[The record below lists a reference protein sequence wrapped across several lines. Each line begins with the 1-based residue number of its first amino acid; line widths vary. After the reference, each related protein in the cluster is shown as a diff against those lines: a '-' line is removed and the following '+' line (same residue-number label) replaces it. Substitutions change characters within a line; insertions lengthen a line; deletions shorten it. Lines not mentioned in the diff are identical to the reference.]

1 MKGKKLGKGLDYLLG
16 EALGAPVEAP
26 ASSVTTLA
34 SSEIPIKEIRPNPF
48 QPRKVWDP
56 AEVEELAN
64 SIQEQGLIQPIVVR
78 KVDGG
83 FQIVAGERR
92 FRACQKL
99 GRETIPALIR
109 EFDDKGMLEVALVE
123 NLQRKDLNPIEKAQ
137 AFKALIDR
145 FRLTHEAVSTRLG
158 LERSSV
164 TNFLRLLDLP
174 ESVRDAVSRGT
185 LSMGH
190 ARCLVGLNSPGE
202 QLLLAKKIER
212 EGISVRKLERM
223 VQNLKSPPAAKVESV
238 KGISPAIVKDHE
250 EKLRRH
256 FETKVRIKSGK
267 GRGAIIIEY
276 YNLDDFDRILDKIG
290 VDGKNRFIV

>member
-16 EALGAPVEAP
+16 EALGTPAEVLPAAAP
-26 ASSVTTLA
+26 ASAT
-34 SSEIPIKEIRPNPF
+34 SEIAIRDIRPNPF

-56 AEVEELAN
+56 VEVEELAG
-64 SIQEQGLIQPIVVR
+64 SIREQGLIQPIVVR
-78 KVDGG
+78 KVDNGY
-83 FQIVAGERR
+83 QIVAGERR

-99 GRETIPALIR
+99 GRETIPALVR

-190 ARCLVGLNSPGE
+190 ARCLVGLSSPGE

-212 EGISVRKLERM
+212 EGISVRKLEKL
-223 VQNLKSPPAAKVESV
+223 VQNLKSTPPARTESV
-238 KGISPAIVKDHE
+238 KGISPAVVKDHE

-276 YNLDDFDRILDKIG
+276 YNLDDFDRILEKIG

>member
-16 EALGAPVEAP
+16 EALGAPVETP
-26 ASSVTTLA
+26 VTSTTLA
-34 SSEIPIKEIRPNPF
+34 SSEIAIKEIRPNPF

-223 VQNLKSPPAAKVESV
+223 VQNLKSPPATKADSV

-276 YNLDDFDRILDKIG
+276 YNLDDFDRILEKIG